1 VGLGAAECCDETVAQ
16 ARHITGRDIDMGG
29 VVLRAHGYGRR
40 RAGRLVSNDQCGA
53 GGSQQNS
60 RQGESIDDAHG
71 ASSYEILLPCACR
84 DITETSTRPAMRP
97 KCSKKAFMAM
107 KRSPPALAQKSLATN
122 IAIAVNTP
130 RAPALN
136 QPQRSKMMSAEP
148 PSSTTTAAAAHSQA
162 G

>member
-1 VGLGAAECCDETVAQ
+1 
-16 ARHITGRDIDMGG
+16 
-29 VVLRAHGYGRR
+29 
-40 RAGRLVSNDQCGA
+40 
-53 GGSQQNS
+53 
-60 RQGESIDDAHG
+60 
-71 ASSYEILLPCACR
+71 
-84 DITETSTRPAMRP
+84 MRP

-107 KRSPPALAQKSLATN
+107 KRSPLVLAQKSLATS

-136 QPQRSKMMSAEP
+136 QTQRSKMMSAEP